1 MDVCNESPEINLAE
15 WHRENGVK
23 EAADDDLLS
32 NFTFAHEARAIANS
46 EPRPGRMK
54 RLVTE
59 LSTLRTSLPEGI
71 YICHGSSRLDIMKV
85 LIIGPK
91 ATPYEHG
98 FFQFDLFCPADYPNS
113 PPKMAFKNTNGGL
126 VRFNP
131 NLYEDGKIC
140 LSLLGTWS
148 GEPWNPKH
156 STILQ
161 VLVSI
166 QSMILCQEPWYNEPG
181 REMTKDNGMS
191 TRYNNQIRFFTID
204 IVIRPW
210 VISLSAR
217 NTEPAISPVSPSSRI
232 WQETVRLY
240 LKANAKDISKTWS
253 DVAAQSHNSRLQ
265 SSVSDLVASLQNQG
279 YLG

>member
-1 MDVCNESPEINLAE
+1 MDVCKESTGINLEE

-23 EAADDDLLS
+23 EAPDDNILS
-32 NFTFAHEARAIANS
+32 NFAFAQEAIAMANS
-46 EPRPGRMK
+46 QPRRGRMK
-54 RLVTE
+54 RLITE

-71 YICHGSSRLDIMKV
+71 YICHGSSRLDILKV
-85 LIIGPK
+85 LIMGPK
-91 ATPYEHG
+91 GTPYEHG

-113 PPKMAFKNTNGGL
+113 PPRMSFKNTGSGG

-148 GEPWNPKH
+148 GEPWNANH

-181 REMTKDNGMS
+181 REMTKSNSMS
-191 TRYNNQIRFFTID
+191 TRYNNQIRAYTID

-210 VISLSAR
+210 VNSLSAR
-217 NTEPAISPVSPSSRI
+217 NTLPATGPVSPSSRI
-232 WQETVRLY
+232 WEETVRLY
-240 LKANAKDISKTWS
+240 LKANGKDICKAYS
-253 DVAAQSHNSRLQ
+253 DAATQSRNTNLQ
-265 SSVSDLVASLQNQG
+265 SSVANLKESLKNQG
-279 YLG
+279 YLD